1 MTLPG
6 GAVPYAALM
15 RKLFLIVLAAAVVP
29 LALSAVA
36 PAASYKSC
44 SGGFNPDGSKGSFY
58 MKIRAKGLSCA
69 TAKSVTKAWVKY
81 EASTD
86 GANPTAKVT
95 IKGYKCSGKALKS
108 SGDSEG
114 ALSVVCAKANK
125 AVRFTGHP

>member
-1 MTLPG
+1 
-6 GAVPYAALM
+6 M
-15 RKLFLIVLAAAVVP
+15 RKLFLTFIVAAALPLVVC
-29 LALSAVA
+29 AAA

-58 MKIRAKGLSCA
+58 MKIRAKGISCA

-86 GANPTAKVT
+86 GANPTAKVK
-95 IKGYKCSGKALKS
+95 IKGYTCSGKAVKS
-108 SGDSEG
+108 ASDPEG
-114 ALSVVCAKANK
+114 GLAVVCAKGAK